1 MQYKLNFIQRKF
13 LTHIS
18 DDNFIDRIKVFNK
31 IGGYKVPAVDNIN
44 DTYDEPIMGWPVI
57 DIRRWLSTVLDS
69 GFYENSDKYWL
80 NSIGF
85 QYKRILDNLGN
96 EKCN

>member
-31 IGGYKVPAVDNIN
+31 ISGYKVPAVANIN
-44 DTYDEPIMGWPVI
+44 DTYDEPTIGWPVS
-57 DIRRWLSTVLDS
+57 DIRRWLYVVLDS
-69 GFYENSDKYWL
+69 GYYVNSDKYWL
-80 NSIGF
+80 NSLGF

-96 EKCN
+96 EECN